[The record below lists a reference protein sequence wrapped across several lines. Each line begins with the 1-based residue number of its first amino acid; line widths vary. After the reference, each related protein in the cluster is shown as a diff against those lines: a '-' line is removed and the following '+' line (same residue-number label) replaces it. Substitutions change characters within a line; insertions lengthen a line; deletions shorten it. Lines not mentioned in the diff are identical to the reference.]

1 MAELNK
7 NQVVSS
13 NEIVENKNI
22 SLLDEI
28 IEATN
33 TSPSDEGYQQTKKGL
48 EVFLSHLMESST
60 EGTKVNKDVIDIM
73 IAEIDKKLQDQLDEI
88 LHNKEFKK
96 IESTWRS
103 LHYLISKTD
112 FNENI
117 KIDMLNVSKSQ
128 LSEDFENA
136 FDVTQSGLYKHV
148 YMKEYGQFGGEPYAM
163 ILGNYDFTPKTE
175 DVMTL
180 QNIAKI
186 SAMAHAPFISAASPK
201 FFGMNDFSKLP
212 DIKDLKALLDVP
224 QLAKWRDFRDSD
236 DSRNIALT
244 LPRFLLRTPYGE
256 EKSIKS
262 FNYQEG
268 ASDNDDDYLWGNASF
283 AFSANVIDSFAKY
296 RWCSNI
302 IGPQGGGEVSDLPQ
316 HSYASMGSSQLK
328 IPTEILLSERK
339 EFELAE
345 EGFIGLTMRKGSSNA
360 AFFSAN
366 SVQKYKTFGNTPE
379 GKVAESNF
387 KLSTQLPYMF
397 IINRLAHYIKVIQRE
412 NIGTW
417 KGSKELEKEL
427 NEWIK
432 NYVSDQENP
441 SQSVRKRRPLRSAQI
456 SVFDVEG
463 DAGWYR
469 VSLKVVPHF
478 KYMGSSFTL
487 SLVSKLDKE

>member
-1 MAELNK
+1 MEEIEK
-7 NQVVSS
+7 NSEVTISEES
-13 NEIVENKNI
+13 ENN
-22 SLLDEI
+22 SLLDNI

-33 TSPSDEGYQQTKKGL
+33 TFPSDEGYQETKKGL
-48 EVFLSHLMESST
+48 EMFISHLLGSE
-60 EGTKVNKDVIDIM
+60 EVLKVNKDVIDVM
-73 IAEIDKKLQDQLDEI
+73 ISEIDQKLQNQLDVI
-88 LHNKEFKK
+88 LHNEEFKK

-103 LHYLISKTD
+103 LHFLISKTD

-117 KIDMLNVSKSQ
+117 KIDILNVTKDQ
-128 LSEDFENA
+128 LLEDFENSLEIS
-136 FDVTQSGLYKHV
+136 QSGLYKHV
-148 YMKEYGQFGGEPYAM
+148 YTKEYGQFGGEPYGL
-163 ILGNYDFTPKTE
+163 ILGNYDFTPQTR
-175 DVMTL
+175 DVITL
-180 QNIAKI
+180 QNISKI
-186 SAMAHAPFISAASPK
+186 SAMSHAPFIAAASAK
-201 FFGMNDFSKLP
+201 FFGMDDFSKLP
-212 DIKDLKALLDVP
+212 DIKDLKSLLDVP
-224 QLAKWRDFRDSD
+224 QLAKWRDFRNTD

-244 LPRFLLRTPYGE
+244 LPRFLLRAPYGDD
-256 EKSIKS
+256 KPIKS
-262 FNYQEG
+262 FNYVES

-283 AFSANVIDSFAKY
+283 AFSANVINSFANY

-302 IGPQGGGEVSDLPQ
+302 IGPTGGGEVTNLPQ
-316 HSYASMGSSQLK
+316 HSYASMGSSEMK

-345 EGFIGLTMRKGSSNA
+345 EGFIGLSMRKGSSNA

-366 SVQKYKTFGNTPE
+366 SIQRAKTFGNTPE
-379 GKVAESNF
+379 AKVAESNY

-397 IINRLAHYIKVIQRE
+397 IMNRLAHYIKVIQRE

-417 KGSKELEKEL
+417 KGRNELEKEL

-441 SQSVRKRRPLRSAQI
+441 SQAVRKRRPLRSAQI

-469 VSLKVVPHF
+469 VSMKVVPHF

-487 SLVSKLDKE
+487 SLVSKLDKD